1 MLTRIDIENYMNLGT
16 TSFVLDSK
24 NAVVY
29 GENGIGKTNLCR
41 TMSLLKKMLFSELS
55 YEGASSL
62 ELSNCSLAYHFSSTD
77 QLCYTIKFDYRGAL
91 CFEELQINNT
101 ILYVYSHSSNDYLSE
116 HFEDSKLSRPQV
128 RDYIA
133 YDIIMPILRLMFN
146 SGNYNSAIGQMMSE
160 VFSWIIIDGV
170 NLCTKNAIITQPYEV
185 SVLNGL
191 LDKTG
196 IHLDLKIDNNT
207 ELTLM
212 LDTKKGYLP
221 FNKVASTSER
231 AIVNLA
237 LEINRYKTCSLLCI
251 DEFDAFYHYSL
262 AKRML
267 LEVIPQ
273 LGDQYILTTHNTSF
287 LNLIN
292 YSMVYILNKSGCH
305 HLTELTNRKLTP
317 GLNFEH
323 LFRAGEFNV

>member
-1 MLTRIDIENYMNLGT
+1 MLTRIAIDNYMNLAT
-16 TSFVLDSK
+16 TSFILDSK
-24 NAVVY
+24 NAVIY
-29 GENGIGKTNLCR
+29 GENGVGKTNLCR
-41 TMSLLKKMLFSELS
+41 TMSLLKKMLFSILS

-62 ELSNCSLAYHFSSTD
+62 ELSNCSLAYYFSSTD
-77 QLCYTIKFDYRGAL
+77 QLCYTIKFDHRGAL

-101 ILYVYSHSSNDYLSE
+101 TLYAYSHSSNDYLSE
-116 HFEDSKLSRPQV
+116 CFEDYKLSKPDV
-128 RDYIA
+128 GDYIA

-146 SGNYNSAIGQMMSE
+146 SGNCTGAIKKMMSE
-160 VFSWIIIDGV
+160 IFSWTIIDGV
-170 NLCTKNAIITQPYEV
+170 NLCTKKVTITQPYETT
-185 SVLNGL
+185 VLNGL

-196 IHLDLKIDNNT
+196 IHLDLRTNNDS

-212 LDTKKGYLP
+212 LDTRKGYLP
-221 FNKVASTSER
+221 FNKVASTGER

-237 LEINRYKTCSLLCI
+237 LEINRHKACSLLCI
-251 DEFDAFYHYSL
+251 DEFDAFYHYNL

-287 LNLIN
+287 LNLIDYN
-292 YSMVYILNKSGCH
+292 TIYILNKSGCH
-305 HLTELTNRKLTP
+305 HLTELTNRKLIP